1 MKDTGNSEQTESVL
15 VSDGGVRVGYAVEDH
30 VEDGQTEHTVNE
42 FQGVARRGRK
52 RTFAIRHHRVDGG
65 KRGGDVRVALE
76 QVVQDVGG
84 LDGSSLHGD
93 QLLEYDTCTPTE
105 GREAEERG
113 GDAIGNV
120 VRMGRGGHALTVDV
134 DMMNMAMSS
143 TQTGLTTTRTP
154 KNNPK
159 RRRQQ
164 PQRVRRKSSGLGER
178 LLATQPDPARGNGGG
193 GGGGPCTA
201 MEDFMSLV
209 PAPSQLVQSRTRMRA
224 PATLTQLA
232 DSLDERLNVHAAM
245 RTCSTVTTLKLLLR
259 SVHAVQGKMTCICW
273 CDAPM
278 GVLPDHTV
286 VVVMKQMSELD
297 GLVTHS
303 SSSSPAQGNAMIQ
316 GHEIIVNKPWLVLD
330 SAKPTVLI
338 CLGEVAHRYVSHPYL

>member
-1 MKDTGNSEQTESVL
+1 MKDTRNSQQTESVL
-15 VSDGGVRVGYAVEDH
+15 LSDGGVRVEYAVEDH
-30 VEDGQTEHTVNE
+30 VDDGQTEHTVNE

-65 KRGGDVRVALE
+65 KKGGDVRVALE
-76 QVVQDVGG
+76 QVVQHVGG
-84 LDGSSLHGD
+84 LDGSSSHRD
-93 QLLEYDTCTPTE
+93 QLLEFDTSTPTE
-105 GREAEERG
+105 GREEDERG
-113 GDAIGNV
+113 GGEIGNV
-120 VRMGRGGHALTVDV
+120 VKMGRGGHALTVDA
-134 DMMNMAMSS
+134 DMMNMVMSS
-143 TQTGLTTTRTP
+143 TQADLTTIRTP
-154 KNNPK
+154 KSNPK

-164 PQRVRRKSSGLGER
+164 PQSVRRKSSGLGER
-178 LLATQPDPARGNGGG
+178 LLATQPDPARG
-193 GGGGPCTA
+193 GGGGPCTGG
-201 MEDFMSLV
+201 MDDFMSLV

-232 DSLDERLNVHAAM
+232 DSLDERLNVHASM
-245 RTCSTVTTLKLLLR
+245 RTGSTVTTLKLLLR
-259 SVHAVQGKMTCICW
+259 SVHIVQGKMTCMCW

-303 SSSSPAQGNAMIQ
+303 SSGSHAEGNAMIQ

-330 SAKPTVLI
+330 STTPTVLL
-338 CLGEVAHRYVSHPYL
+338 CLGEVAHRYNDVGT